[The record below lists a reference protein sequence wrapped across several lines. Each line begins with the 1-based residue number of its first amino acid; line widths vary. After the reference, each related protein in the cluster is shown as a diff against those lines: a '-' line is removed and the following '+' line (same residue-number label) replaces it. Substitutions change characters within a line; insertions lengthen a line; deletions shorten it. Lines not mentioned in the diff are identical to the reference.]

1 MSASEKTPEVAY
13 AMDPVLMAVLANRLN
28 AIVREMTN
36 TLLRTARSSVLAVV
50 RDFSCSLVT
59 ADNRLLCPGE
69 GVPVHIFG
77 SALQTQAMCDL
88 HEKHVPLHD
97 ARFDARAPAPAPAPA
112 VYVSPARRALEEEMR
127 RSAERAEAGC
137 SP

>member
-1 MSASEKTPEVAY
+1 MNKPETVAVAY
-13 AMDPVLMAVLANRLN
+13 EMDPVLMAVLANRMN

-36 TLLRTARSSVLAVV
+36 TLLRTARSAVLAVV

-77 SALQTQAMCDL
+77 SSLQTQAMCDIHDDLAPGDAFL
-88 HEKHVPLHD
+88 HNDP
-97 ARFDARAPAPAPAPA
+97 
-112 VYVSPARRALEEEMR
+112 
-127 RSAERAEAGC
+127 
-137 SP
+137 